1 MDVTRTNN
9 ADCPVI
15 FKINFEAGED
25 LLKYLRGALPG
36 PSTSPKNHAWLFDQS
51 NYFGWFT
58 YLEGYGS
65 MCDATLFP

>member
-1 MDVTRTNN
+1 VDVTRTNN

-51 NYFGWFT
+51 NYFG
-58 YLEGYGS
+58 
-65 MCDATLFP
+65 